1 MKVINLPRAYL
12 KEQLCIKLNN
22 LLVEKMVDYHY
33 RIVVLPR
40 SLAIIKK
47 RMIGHPII
55 QRAIMLRLAG
65 KEPLPPY

>member
-12 KEQLCIKLNN
+12 KEQLCIKVNN
-22 LLVEKMVDYHY
+22 LFLENVADYHY

-40 SLAIIKK
+40 SLSIIKK

-65 KEPLPPY
+65 KEPLHPY